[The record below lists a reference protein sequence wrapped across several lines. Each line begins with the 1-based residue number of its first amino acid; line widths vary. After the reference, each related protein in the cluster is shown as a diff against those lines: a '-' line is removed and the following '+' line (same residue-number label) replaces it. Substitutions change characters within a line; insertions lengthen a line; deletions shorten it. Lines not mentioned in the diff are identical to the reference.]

1 MLKPYAI
8 VSDLHFHNWQAFATT
23 QTDGMN
29 SRLTGLINE
38 LYRAAEELKSAGG
51 YIMYVAGDVFHVRGS
66 IAPSVLNPVLTA
78 FKAMIDVGIVVRLIA
93 GNHDLEGKN
102 SVALSSAVTALESV
116 GVKVCHGVEVFH
128 DDNMVMIPWFDKLE
142 ELRHEVEQ
150 VTISE
155 KSIYADF
162 DLTIHAPLNGVIT
175 GLPDHGLSTEE
186 IAKWGFKRVFAGHH
200 HNHKDM
206 GQGVYSIGALAHHT
220 WSDVDSKAG
229 FVIVY
234 PDEVKWFKSHMPEF
248 VDIGA
253 DMSELDAE
261 LAADGNYVRV
271 KVNSDSK
278 IADIENVREWLTKAG
293 AKGVIVQPVKHSVN
307 ARDSTITASIT
318 AGASLEKSV
327 SDYIS
332 VTFDASKS
340 ESINLGCQRILAKV
354 NI

>member
-1 MLKPYAI
+1 MIKPYAI
-8 VSDLHFHNWQAFATT
+8 VSDLHLHNWQAFATT
-23 QTDGMN
+23 QIDGMN
-29 SRLTGLINE
+29 SRLTGLISE
-38 LYRAAEELKSAGG
+38 LFRAADELKSAGG
-51 YIMYVAGDVFHVRGS
+51 NVMYVAGDVFHVRGS
-66 IAPSVLNPVLTA
+66 VAPSVLNPVMDV
-78 FKAMIDVGIVVRLIA
+78 FKEIIAMGVEVRMIS
-93 GNHDLEGKN
+93 GNHDLEGKH
-102 SVALSSAVTALESV
+102 SEKLGSAITALEGI
-116 GVKVCHGVEVFH
+116 GVNVCHERTVFS
-128 DDNMVMIPWFDKLE
+128 DDKVIMIPWREKLD
-142 ELRHEVEQ
+142 ELR
-150 VTISE
+150 
-155 KSIYADF
+155 ADVI
-162 DLTIHAPLNGVIT
+162 DLQKAMFSAYDLIIHAPLNGVIT

-186 IAKWGFKRVFAGHH
+186 IAKWGFKRVFAGHY

-206 GQGVYSIGALAHHT
+206 GQGVYSVGALAHHT
-220 WSDVDSKAG
+220 WSDVNSKAG

-234 PDEVKWFKSHMPEF
+234 PNEVKWFKSHMPEF

-278 IADIENVREWLTKAG
+278 VADIENVREWLTKAG

-307 ARDSTITASIT
+307 VRDSTITASIT

-332 VTFDASKS
+332 VTFDTSKS